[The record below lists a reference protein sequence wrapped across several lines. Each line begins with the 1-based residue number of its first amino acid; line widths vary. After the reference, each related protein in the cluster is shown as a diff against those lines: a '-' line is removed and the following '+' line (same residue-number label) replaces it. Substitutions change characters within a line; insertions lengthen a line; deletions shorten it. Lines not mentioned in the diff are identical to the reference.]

1 MKKDLEII
9 SQCATSEK
17 SGSYQTS
24 NQSKFLA
31 NTNRSLYEPLAFDKL
46 TVQIRPAQKYFSFSK
61 IVNNSIVCEVNERVF
76 FFYKTYFKP
85 KIHKTITSN

>member
-9 SQCATSEK
+9 SQCTTSEK
-17 SGSYQTS
+17 SGCYQTS

-46 TVQIRPAQKYFSFSK
+46 TVQIRPAQKYFIFSK

-76 FFYKTYFKP
+76 CFIKHILNLKYTKQ
-85 KIHKTITSN
+85 